1 MAIIGTYTEN
11 GMIIRASD
19 GACVPP
25 DPGNRD
31 YQEILA
37 AIAPNDENNN
47 PDPNN
52 PRVPDEVAAYVAPA
66 PDPNYTIPKQL
77 PFIRATDEEAATM
90 EQLLNTTSARLRMI
104 YNGATFISTDDPLF
118 GLLMTMM
125 TGAFGAD
132 RAAELLA
139 KP

>member
-11 GMIIRASD
+11 GNIIRASD
-19 GACVPP
+19 GATVPA

-31 YQEILA
+31 YQAILA
-37 AIAPNDENNN
+37 AIAPNDETNN

-52 PRVPDEVAAYVAPA
+52 PRVPDEITAYVAPT
-66 PDPNYTIPKQL
+66 PNLNYIIPKQL
-77 PFIRATDEEAATM
+77 PFIRATDDEAMVM

-104 YNGATFISTDDPLF
+104 YNGATFIATDDPLF

-125 TGAFGAD
+125 TGAFGAT